1 MSDAVFLCP
10 EVQSSSPAVAVT
22 PPEFFSNKP
31 GLVRYTVRVLNLSS
45 LQQRP
50 AASIT
55 VSCALTGQ
63 RAVVTARA
71 VAGECPP
78 GECPQF
84 WTYQSPV
91 PVYSA
96 PIHPDSPSQYSGWC
110 CPEGAALKVL
120 PLAGR
125 WGRLGELQSAWLTPP
140 PPFSFAPQGSAA
152 QWEFTSSLQALT
164 RSSSS
169 LSLLFWDQQLLR
181 TSVSARAPSVTN

>member
-10 EVQSSSPAVAVT
+10 EVQSSSPAVAVA

-31 GLVRYTVRVLNLSS
+31 GLVRYAVRVLNLSS

-84 WTYQSPV
+84 WTSRRPV

-110 CPEGAALKVL
+110 CPEGAAPRR
-120 PLAGR
+120 PLGEAGR
-125 WGRLGELQSAWLTPP
+125 AAVCMADLPP
-140 PPFSFAPQGSAA
+140 PPPLSPLPLRAA
-152 QWEFTSSLQALT
+152 RHSGNSPAACRLLPDPPLHSLCCFGINSCYVP
-164 RSSSS
+164 R
-169 LSLLFWDQQLLR
+169 
-181 TSVSARAPSVTN
+181 

>member
-10 EVQSSSPAVAVT
+10 EVQSSSPAVAVA

-84 WTYQSPV
+84 WTSRRPV

-110 CPEGAALKVL
+110 CPEGAAPRRLL
-120 PLAGR
+120 GEAGR
-125 WGRLGELQSAWLTPP
+125 AAVCMADPP

-181 TSVSARAPSVTN
+181 TSVSARAPSATN

>member
-10 EVQSSSPAVAVT
+10 EVQSSSPAVAVA

-84 WTYQSPV
+84 WTSRRPV

-140 PPFSFAPQGSAA
+140 PPFLLCPSGQRGAVGIHQQLAGSY
-152 QWEFTSSLQALT
+152 QI
-164 RSSSS
+164 
-169 LSLLFWDQQLLR
+169 LLFTLFAVLGSTAVTYLGKR
-181 TSVSARAPSVTN
+181 PSSVSH

>member
-96 PIHPDSPSQYSGWC
+96 PIHPDSPSRYSGWC
-110 CPEGAALKVL
+110 CPEGAAPRR
-120 PLAGR
+120 PLGEAGR
-125 WGRLGELQSAWLTPP
+125 AAVCMADPP

-181 TSVSARAPSVTN
+181 TSVSTRAPSVTN

>member
-10 EVQSSSPAVAVT
+10 EVQSSSPAVAVA

-84 WTYQSPV
+84 WTSRRPV

-140 PPFSFAPQGSAA
+140 PLSPLPLRAA
-152 QWEFTSSLQALT
+152 RRSGNSPAACRLLPDPPLHSLCCFGINSCYVP
-164 RSSSS
+164 R
-169 LSLLFWDQQLLR
+169 
-181 TSVSARAPSVTN
+181 

>member
-10 EVQSSSPAVAVT
+10 EVQSSSPAVAVA

-31 GLVRYTVRVLNLSS
+31 GLVRYAVRVLNLSS

-84 WTYQSPV
+84 WTSRRPV

-96 PIHPDSPSQYSGWC
+96 PIHPDSPSRYSGWC
-110 CPEGAALKVL
+110 CPEGAAPRR
-120 PLAGR
+120 PLGEAGR
-125 WGRLGELQSAWLTPP
+125 AAVCMADPP
-140 PPFSFAPQGSAA
+140 PPLSPLPLRAA
-152 QWEFTSSLQALT
+152 RRSGNSPAACRLLPDPPLHSLCCFGINSCYVP
-164 RSSSS
+164 R
-169 LSLLFWDQQLLR
+169 
-181 TSVSARAPSVTN
+181 

>member
-96 PIHPDSPSQYSGWC
+96 PIHPDSPSRYSGWC
-110 CPEGAALKVL
+110 CPEGAAPRRPLGEAGRAAVCMADPPTPPFL
-120 PLAGR
+120 LCPSGQRGAVGIHQQLAGSY
-125 WGRLGELQSAWLTPP
+125 QI
-140 PPFSFAPQGSAA
+140 
-152 QWEFTSSLQALT
+152 
-164 RSSSS
+164 
-169 LSLLFWDQQLLR
+169 LLFTLFAVLGSTAVTYLGKR
-181 TSVSARAPSVTN
+181 PSSVSH

>member
-84 WTYQSPV
+84 WTSRRPV

-96 PIHPDSPSQYSGWC
+96 PIHPDSPSRYSGWC
-110 CPEGAALKVL
+110 CPEGAAPRR
-120 PLAGR
+120 PLGEAGR
-125 WGRLGELQSAWLTPP
+125 AAVCMADPP